1 MKSTPSS
8 PHSIILFTAFCH
20 PHPTH
25 TTVIFAIGD
34 IEFEIL
40 TSCGQVVLLVAG
52 TFHESILL
60 SLSSF
65 LAPFFFTGITG

>member
-1 MKSTPSS
+1 MNSTPSS

-34 IEFEIL
+34 IESDIL
-40 TSCGQVVLLVAG
+40 TSCGHVEVGAG
-52 TFHESILL
+52 AFHESMLL

-65 LAPFFFTGITG
+65 LAVFFFTGITG

>member
-20 PHPTH
+20 PPPTH

-34 IEFEIL
+34 IEFDIL
-40 TSCGQVVLLVAG
+40 TSCGPLIDAG
-52 TFHESILL
+52 AFPESILL

-65 LAPFFFTGITG
+65 LVVFFFTGITD